1 MSMNEWK
8 HVLVEE
14 RSMMTGTGTRA
25 LAATALAAALLAA
38 APAYA
43 EMSAED
49 LAKLAQNPVSNL
61 ISVPFQ
67 NNTNFNVGPL
77 NGTQN
82 ILNIQP
88 VIPFDVT
95 KDWNVITRTIL
106 PLVWQPGYVEGQGT
120 TYGLGDLQLSALLS
134 PAAPGPG
141 GLIWGA
147 GDCHHGPII
156 CAYPRGLI
164 MGPFIS

>member
-1 MSMNEWK
+1 
-8 HVLVEE
+8 
-14 RSMMTGTGTRA
+14 MTVSDLTRRA
-25 LAATALAAALLAA
+25 SRAGALLLCMVM
-38 APAYA
+38 PALPA
-43 EMSAED
+43 IADEAGGADEAS
-49 LAKLAQNPVSNL
+49 LAMQLSNPVAAL
-61 ISVPFQ
+61 ISVPLQ
-67 NNTNFNVGPL
+67 LNYDQDIGPADDGDRWL
-77 NGTQN
+77 
-82 ILNIQP
+82 LNIQP

-120 TYGLGDLQLSALLS
+120 TYGLGDLQLSAFLS

-164 MGPFIS
+164 MGPFTS